1 MDSMLED
8 APVGVG
14 ASHLAVPTGAR
25 KASCRRGGDG
35 PGTPECLRDGRR
47 AGVLDRAPTPTEGGW
62 RGRRRRRPGLHYPF
76 SRAMPGGLD
85 RTGPPRPARGH
96 STTSPRNR
104 PRAVS
109 AVCTP
114 PSARARPGRADR
126 CDPMIGNPYHA
137 VARRGLRRVTCGSS
151 ARAGGRRILS
161 AVLKW
166 TGAVPAALVVAASH
180 CGCAARAHPEHQV
193 RVLPSGWLHVDPVDV
208 GEPPQTR
215 LAQQHATQRLLCSV
229 TPCMHEPSGCTDP
242 VRPRA
247 LTARRHRRA
256 PHGVWYPVEEGPF
269 ER

>member
-1 MDSMLED
+1 VPGCSIGPRHRRKE
-8 APVGVG
+8 AGEG
-14 ASHLAVPTGAR
+14 AGA
-25 KASCRRGGDG
+25 G
-35 PGTPECLRDGRR
+35 
-47 AGVLDRAPTPTEGGW
+47 DRASIT
-62 RGRRRRRPGLHYPF
+62 RSLGRCPVVWTGR
-76 SRAMPGGLD
+76 D
-85 RTGPPRPARGH
+85 RLARLADTGRESA
-96 STTSPRNR
+96 SITSPRNR

-109 AVCTP
+109 AVCRTP

-126 CDPMIGNPYHA
+126 CAPMIGNLFHA

-161 AVLKW
+161 AVLRW

-180 CGCAARAHPEHQV
+180 CGCAAGAHPEHQV